1 MTSPIKVKFLARTSA
16 DQDPA
21 LWLSLFKGRNPKI
34 ENVEFTFNMDAQD
47 YDWLVVYED
56 LTALANDNKSN
67 RAEALACARENTLFI
82 TTEPTSIKLYGPGYF
97 GQYGHVLTQ
106 QPRDVVR
113 HKGHIFETPPLR
125 WYYGRPLDPDDN
137 RYLDMDHYLS
147 TPPLPKSKDLSTVCS
162 NKQMTVTLHQ
172 QRYNC
177 VMGLKDILGD
187 EFDVFGRGIRP
198 ITDKAEAMDS
208 FRYHVAIENHVEPG
222 HWTEKIADCFLA
234 YCVPFYFGPPDIT
247 DYFPEGSIIPIDI
260 FDIEGAAKIIRAEI
274 NHGSYEAR
282 LPAIIKAR
290 EQVLAQYNLMN
301 KIAEIVSEKH
311 NASAQPKPGEY
322 IYGRHIYRRKKPISA
337 LRDVLHRYRV
347 NRRL

>member
-34 ENVEFTFNMDAQD
+34 DGVEFTFDLNARD

-56 LTALANDNKSN
+56 LTALPNDKKSN

-97 GQYGHVLTQ
+97 SQYGHVLTK

-113 HKGHIFETPPLR
+113 HNGHIFETPPLR

-137 RYLDMDHYLS
+137 RYLDMDYYIS
-147 TPPLPKSKDLSTVCS
+147 APPIPKTQDLSTVCS
-162 NKQMTVTLHQ
+162 NKQMAATLHQ
-172 QRYNC
+172 QRYNF

-187 EFDVFGRGIRP
+187 DFDVFGRGIRP

-208 FRYHVAIENHVEPG
+208 FRYHIAIENHVEAG

-234 YCVPFYFGPPDIT
+234 FCVPFYFGPPNIMHD
-247 DYFPEGSIIPIDI
+247 FPEGSIIPIDI
-260 FDIEGAAKIIRAEI
+260 FDIEGAAEIIRKEI
-274 NHGSYEAR
+274 KPGSYEAR

-290 EQVLAQYNLMN
+290 ELVLTQYNLMN
-301 KIAEIVSEKH
+301 KIAEIVTAKH
-311 NASAQPKPGEY
+311 NTNAAPMAGAY
-322 IYGRHIYRRKKPISA
+322 VYGRHIYRKKKPISA
-337 LRDVLHRYRV
+337 LGDVLHRFRV